1 MTKILVLSDSHGHV
15 TAIKNAVRRE
25 KPDVVIFLGDCV
37 PDMLEAAEDFPGLD
51 VRCVRGNCDTSLVAP
66 DRMRTNVGGVEI
78 LAVHGHAEG
87 VKLGLLRLALAA
99 EEAGCRAAFFGHT
112 HLSYRGAQGGVTLVN
127 PGALCDGSYG
137 VFSADDGV
145 LRELERTR

>member
-1 MTKILVLSDSHGHV
+1 MTKILVMSDSHGHV

-51 VRCVRGNCDTSLVAP
+51 VRCVRGNCDASPVAP

-87 VKLGLLRLALAA
+87 VKLGLLRLSLAA
-99 EEAGCRAAFFGHT
+99 EEAGCRAAFF
-112 HLSYRGAQGGVTLVN
+112 RARR
-127 PGALCDGSYG
+127 AL
-137 VFSADDGV
+137 FSRRFRIFLFSSIWV
-145 LRELERTR
+145 WIFVRMFFPFRKPVP